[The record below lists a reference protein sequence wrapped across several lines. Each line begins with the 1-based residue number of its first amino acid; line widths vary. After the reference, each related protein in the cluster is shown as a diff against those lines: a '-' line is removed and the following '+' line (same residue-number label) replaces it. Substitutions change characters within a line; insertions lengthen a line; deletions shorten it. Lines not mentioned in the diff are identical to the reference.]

1 VPRDVRHEAVR
12 EDHREEPL
20 LGGERNRFAQ
30 GGGDEVAL
38 VDALD
43 PRRVAGAR
51 SRVRA
56 VYLVRMGHGRGVH
69 RVFDDRHGVYCEEH
83 GPSCEAVEH
92 IGRRRR

>member
-1 VPRDVRHEAVR
+1 VRSPRGRSHQLELFPAPV
-12 EDHREEPL
+12 
-20 LGGERNRFAQ
+20 
-30 GGGDEVAL
+30 L